1 MPPLESSVGQNTSPV
16 RNETFQSIQSSIQ
29 LSPSPKRK
37 SPPKSQPKKKKSIKP
52 KEPSSDEESE
62 NEAGKESDQESPVE
76 NKRKPKLTKA
86 SFQIDFN
93 ITQVYWSTHLRS
105 VDSHFENSD

>member
-86 SFQIDFN
+86 SFQIDFGL
-93 ITQVYWSTHLRS
+93 IDALYEVY
-105 VDSHFENSD
+105 